1 MQSSMVINGLK
12 FVVALYPELVWSWQ
26 MSFLDF
32 FTAGSALAVL
42 AAGAAGVEAAGEAG
56 GCAGEAGGFAGA
68 TAEGAEAAAVAGLA
82 GAGVAAVCAKV
93 VAEAPISAAVI
104 KVDLNTLSPKRQ
116 KRLFTKRCKQ
126 MNR

>member
-1 MQSSMVINGLK
+1 MVINGLK

-26 MSFLDF
+26 MSFFDF
-32 FTAGSALAVL
+32 FTAGSVLAVL

-56 GCAGEAGGFAGA
+56 GFAGA
-68 TAEGAEAAAVAGLA
+68 AAEGAEAAAVAGLP
-82 GAGVAAVCAKV
+82 GAGVAVVCAKV
-93 VAEAPISAAVI
+93 VAETAINAAVI
-104 KVDLNTLSPKRQ
+104 KVDLNNLSPKRQ